1 MFRGSKLDWRLAN
14 EIAAEDCREEERNH
28 VFRES
33 VRYKIFLDFTSNLIS
48 SSFRD
53 NVRYLVHHMV
63 R

>member
-33 VRYKIFLDFTSNLIS
+33 VRCKIFLDFTSNLIS